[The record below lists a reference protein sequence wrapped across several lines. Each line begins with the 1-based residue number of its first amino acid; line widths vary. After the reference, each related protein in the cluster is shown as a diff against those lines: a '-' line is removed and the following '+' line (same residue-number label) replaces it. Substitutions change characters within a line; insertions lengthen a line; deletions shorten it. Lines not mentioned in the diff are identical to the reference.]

1 MKRHSVTEPDTT
13 PYRMDPRSGRVVD
26 ARSLGTARALI
37 PARSLVPAKTAP
49 AREAHRETLAEF
61 LVSDMAVRKRVYL
74 KALDTA
80 SKEQLEIIDEAE
92 RLATPAKRRRPRGS
106 RAEPA

>member
-26 ARSLGTARALI
+26 ARSLGPARSLA
-37 PARSLVPAKTAP
+37 PARSLVPAQIAP
-49 AREAHRETLAEF
+49 ADAAHKQTLADF
-61 LVSDMAVRKRVYL
+61 LGSNMAVRKRVYL

-80 SKEQLEIIDEAE
+80 SKEQLEIIDEAD
-92 RLATPAKRRRPRGS
+92 RLTAPVKRRRPRSS
-106 RAEPA
+106 RTEPA